1 MSEKN
6 KNLTHP
12 AEVDVGTAQDVEE
25 MMKKYDRESNVRIW
39 EGVPKVILRYV
50 GVAFSVYCI
59 LVTLFGKMMPEEK
72 LNIFL
77 GLILVFG
84 YLHYPIKKSH
94 VRPNYIPWYDILIM
108 LLGAVP
114 FFYFAANAHSI
125 IKMATGV
132 TNNPVMVAMAVCAR
146 VRTARISAATINFFQ
161 SFIFAPP

>member
-12 AEVDVGTAQDVEE
+12 ADVDVGTAQDVEE

-94 VRPNYIPWYDILIM
+94 VRPNYIPWYDILI
-108 LLGAVP
+108 P
-114 FFYFAANAHSI
+114 
-125 IKMATGV
+125 
-132 TNNPVMVAMAVCAR
+132 AR
-146 VRTARISAATINFFQ
+146 RLPPRSTA
-161 SFIFAPP
+161 